1 MTAGK
6 QLMNRFSFFTEPEPG
21 QGVTA
26 ENETRSTLSDPQEND
41 TEVTALADTSEI
53 TKCLSA
59 LDAEQKKG
67 LLTCARVISG
77 NPELATQNPRYL
89 IESLI
94 AETDIKIGEEINLII
109 HHPDFL
115 EIEGIWRGL
124 YYLVTSTNTSANL
137 KIRVFNI
144 SKKLLGKTLK
154 KFRGTSWD
162 QSPIFKK
169 LYEDEYGTAG
179 GEPLGVII
187 GDYYFNHSAPDL
199 ELLKGI
205 SQIAAAAHS
214 PFISAADPSVMNLD
228 SWSELANPRGI
239 SKIFSTPEYASWTS
253 FRNSDDSRYVA
264 LTLPRILAR
273 LPYGPDSN
281 HIEGLNF
288 IEDTTGNASLNHV
301 WMNSAY
307 AMGININRAFEK
319 YGWCAKIRGIKS
331 GGLVDHLSKFIG
343 LTGNPAENMEV
354 PVEIAISDH
363 REAEISSCGFI
374 PLCFCKNTDY
384 AVFLGSQTVNS
395 PRVYDN
401 PNASANAQLS
411 SRLPYLFA
419 VSRFA
424 HYVKCIV
431 RDKLG
436 SFESKEDMTKWLSD
450 WSSEY
455 VTTDPNADEDIKA
468 RYPLAEAKV
477 SIDDIENQPGYYNV
491 KFYLKPHYQLEGLTT
506 TLCLTTKVPR
516 PASQ

>member
-1 MTAGK
+1 MK
-6 QLMNRFSFFTEPEPG
+6 
-21 QGVTA
+21 
-26 ENETRSTLSDPQEND
+26 
-41 TEVTALADTSEI
+41 
-53 TKCLSA
+53 
-59 LDAEQKKG
+59 
-67 LLTCARVISG
+67 
-77 NPELATQNPRYL
+77 
-89 IESLI
+89 
-94 AETDIKIGEEINLII
+94 
-109 HHPDFL
+109 
-115 EIEGIWRGL
+115 
-124 YYLVTSTNTSANL
+124 
-137 KIRVFNI
+137 
-144 SKKLLGKTLK
+144 
-154 KFRGTSWD
+154 
-162 QSPIFKK
+162 
-169 LYEDEYGTAG
+169 
-179 GEPLGVII
+179 
-187 GDYYFNHSAPDL
+187 
-199 ELLKGI
+199 
-205 SQIAAAAHS
+205 
-214 PFISAADPSVMNLD
+214 
-228 SWSELANPRGI
+228 
-239 SKIFSTPEYASWTS
+239 
-253 FRNSDDSRYVA
+253 
-264 LTLPRILAR
+264 
-273 LPYGPDSN
+273 
-281 HIEGLNF
+281 
-288 IEDTTGNASLNHV
+288 
-301 WMNSAY
+301 
-307 AMGININRAFEK
+307 
-319 YGWCAKIRGIKS
+319 
-331 GGLVDHLSKFIG
+331 
-343 LTGNPAENMEV
+343 V

-384 AVFLGSQTVNS
+384 AVFLGGQTVNS